1 MTETKVK
8 LIKRYPNRKLYDTES
23 SAYVTLEDIA
33 AMVKAGRELKI
44 MDHKTGADI
53 TNVTMAQ
60 IVFEEEKR
68 KKSMLPIGTLK
79 DLIQQRG
86 EQVREFVDRIV
97 HENPLTHAKEEAE
110 EKMQTLLKKG
120 ESVREE
126 STKFFKDVVTNYTKG
141 IEDIQKKFDDR
152 VREVGDRLS
161 SLPAAIGDIK
171 LIAERMDHIEERLA
185 EIEKRLDKV
194 DGQKTH

>member
-1 MTETKVK
+1 MTETKIK

-33 AMVKAGRELKI
+33 AMVKAGREVKI
-44 MDHKTGADI
+44 MDHKTGTDI

-68 KKSMLPIGTLK
+68 KKSVLPIGTLK

-97 HENPLTHAKEEAE
+97 HENPLQHAKEEAE
-110 EKMQTLLKKG
+110 ERMQQIIKKG

-126 STKFFKDVVTNYTKG
+126 SSKFFKEFVASYTKG
-141 IEDIQKKFDDR
+141 LDDVQKRFDDR
-152 VREVGDRLS
+152 VREVGDRLA

-171 LIAERMDHIEERLA
+171 LMAERLEQLEERLA
-185 EIEKRLDKV
+185 EMEKRIDKLDR
-194 DGQKTH
+194 T

>member
-33 AMVKAGRELKI
+33 AMVKAGREIKI

-68 KKSMLPIGTLK
+68 KKSVLPIGTLK

-97 HENPLTHAKEEAE
+97 HENPLQHAKEEAE
-110 EKMQTLLKKG
+110 ERMQSILKKS
-120 ESVREE
+120 ETVREE
-126 STKFFKDVVTNYTKG
+126 SSKFFKDIVANYTKG
-141 IEDIQKKFDDR
+141 LDEVQKRFDER
-152 VREVGDRLS
+152 VREVGDRLAA
-161 SLPAAIGDIK
+161 LPAALSEIK
-171 LIAERMDHIEERLA
+171 ALGERLEQIESRLA
-185 EIEKRLDKV
+185 AMEKRIEKLDR
-194 DGQKTH
+194 

>member
-1 MTETKVK
+1 MTTETKVK

-33 AMVKAGRELKI
+33 GMVKAGREVKI

-68 KKSMLPIGTLK
+68 KKSVLPIGTLK
-79 DLIQQRG
+79 DLITQRG
-86 EQVREFVDRIV
+86 EQVREFVDRMV
-97 HENPLTHAKEEAE
+97 HEGPLSHATEVAE
-110 EKMQTLLKKG
+110 ERMQTLIKKG

-126 STKFFKDVVTNYTKG
+126 SGRFFKDVVANYTKG
-141 IEDIQKKFDDR
+141 LEDVQKKFDDR
-152 VREVGDRLS
+152 VREVGDRLA

-171 LIAERMDHIEERLA
+171 LMAERLEKLEERLA
-185 EIEKRLDKV
+185 DLEKRLDKNS
-194 DGQKTH
+194 

>member
-68 KKSMLPIGTLK
+68 KKSVLPLGTLK

-120 ESVREE
+120 ETVREE

-171 LIAERMDHIEERLA
+171 LIAERMEQIEERLV
-185 EIEKRLDKV
+185 ELEKRLDKV
-194 DGQKTH
+194 DGQKH

>member
-1 MTETKVK
+1 MTTDTRVK

-33 AMVKAGRELKI
+33 GMVKAGRELKI

-68 KKSMLPIGTLK
+68 KKSVLPIGTLK

-86 EQVREFVDRIV
+86 EAVREFVDRIV
-97 HENPLTHAKEEAE
+97 HENPLSQAKEDVE
-110 EKMQTLLKKG
+110 ERMQTIIKKG
-120 ESVREE
+120 ETVREE
-126 STKFFKDVVTNYTKG
+126 SSKFFKDVVSNYAKG
-141 IEDIQKKFDDR
+141 IEDIQKRFDDR

-171 LIAERMDHIEERLA
+171 TVVERLDAIEERLA
-185 EIEKRLDKV
+185 ALEKKS
-194 DGQKTH
+194 GKSE

>member
-1 MTETKVK
+1 VTTDIKVK

-44 MDHKTGADI
+44 MDHKTGTDI

-68 KKSMLPIGTLK
+68 KKSVLPIGTLK

-110 EKMQTLLKKG
+110 ERVTQLLKKG

-126 STKFFKDVVTNYTKG
+126 STKFFRDVVTNYTKG
-141 IEDIQKKFDDR
+141 LEDVQKKFDDR

-161 SLPAAIGDIK
+161 SLPAALGDIK
-171 LIAERMDHIEERLA
+171 LMADRLEQMEERLV
-185 EIEKRLDKV
+185 EIEKRLSKLES
-194 DGQKTH
+194 K